1 MSVYEVKT
9 IEDTI
14 GKIDYVG
21 RGIVAGLTPDGKK
34 AVTAYFISGRS
45 ENSRNRV
52 FVYRDDALF
61 TEPFDPS
68 KVVDPSL
75 IIYAAVRKTGD
86 KLIVT
91 NGDQTDTIAKGIENG
106 GDFIGALR
114 TREFEPDAPNFTPR
128 ISCEFDFSDG
138 YRYRISIL
146 KSADEAGGAC
156 NRFFYE
162 YVPVAGVGHFISTYE
177 RGGNPL
183 PTFTGEPK
191 RIAIVPEPE
200 KFADSVWN
208 ALDKENRIS
217 LFVRYTDLFTG
228 EESDVIIN
236 KNK

>member
-138 YRYRISIL
+138 YRYRMSIL

-162 YVPVAGVGHFISTYE
+162 YAPGRRSRSLYKHVRARRKPASHVYRRAETYRDRSRTRKVCRFGLE
-177 RGGNPL
+177 RA
-183 PTFTGEPK
+183 
-191 RIAIVPEPE
+191 R
-200 KFADSVWN
+200 
-208 ALDKENRIS
+208 
-217 LFVRYTDLFTG
+217 
-228 EESDVIIN
+228 
-236 KNK
+236 

>member
-91 NGDQTDTIAKGIENG
+91 NGDQTDTIVKGIENG

-138 YRYRISIL
+138 YRYRMSIL

-162 YVPVAGVGHFISTYE
+162 YVPVVGVGHFISTYE
-177 RGGNPL
+177 CGGNPL

-208 ALDKENRIS
+208 ALDKENKIS
-217 LFVRYTDLFTG
+217 LFVRYTDLLTG